1 MRPRPM
7 ETPAFL
13 NAIKYVNEIINLNK
27 PWTDND
33 FPPKIESL
41 ANKNDPLESIHKMAN
56 TQWKRASEIYTK
68 PS

>member
-1 MRPRPM
+1 M

-13 NAIKYVNEIINLNK
+13 NAIKFVNEIIKLNK

-41 ANKNDPLESIHKMAN
+41 ANKNDP
-56 TQWKRASEIYTK
+56 
-68 PS
+68 